1 MLVVDIVH
9 GVLAYRIY
17 EENTTADVFDN
28 FLANEF
34 MAVAGRGRYVMC
46 DNLAAHFTD
55 GKAAAGHRLIAR
67 PYSPDMAP
75 IESCFSKL
83 QAFLRRHS
91 DNINAANFK
100 FAVKAPPPP
109 PRRAHCSPT
118 SASSSASVCCC
129 CCDGDCEWWSSSTRA
144 WDIGWWRDKLQLSS
158 RHSLSASSHDSLL
171 LDFVEL
177 FISLK
182 E

>member
-17 EENTTADVFDN
+17 DESTTADVFDN

-67 PYSPDMAP
+67 PAYSPDMAP

-83 QAFLRRHS
+83 KAFL
-91 DNINAANFK
+91 
-100 FAVKAPPPP
+100 
-109 PRRAHCSPT
+109 
-118 SASSSASVCCC
+118 
-129 CCDGDCEWWSSSTRA
+129 
-144 WDIGWWRDKLQLSS
+144 
-158 RHSLSASSHDSLL
+158 LL
-171 LDFVEL
+171 LLLLLGVLTHFRVVFCVGL
-177 FISLK
+177 LLLRRRLRMVVVLHSRLGHRLVARQTATVITSFSLG
-182 E
+182 EFS

>member
-17 EENTTADVFDN
+17 DESTTADVFDN

-67 PYSPDMAP
+67 PAYSPDMAP

-83 QAFLRRHS
+83 KAFLRRHS

-100 FAVKAPPPP
+100 FAVEAAILSINVEDVRGYYQNTYYSVPGREYRPYLGMYPPSFDDNNELEYD
-109 PRRAHCSPT
+109 HQYIK
-118 SASSSASVCCC
+118 
-129 CCDGDCEWWSSSTRA
+129 DHGDDQVPE
-144 WDIGWWRDKLQLSS
+144 
-158 RHSLSASSHDSLL
+158 
-171 LDFVEL
+171 
-177 FISLK
+177 
-182 E
+182 

>member
-55 GKAAAGHRLIAR
+55 GKAATTLKAAGHRLIAR
-67 PYSPDMAP
+67 PAYSPDMAP

-83 QAFLRRHS
+83 KAFL
-91 DNINAANFK
+91 
-100 FAVKAPPPP
+100 
-109 PRRAHCSPT
+109 
-118 SASSSASVCCC
+118 
-129 CCDGDCEWWSSSTRA
+129 
-144 WDIGWWRDKLQLSS
+144 
-158 RHSLSASSHDSLL
+158 LL
-171 LDFVEL
+171 LLLLLGVLTHFRVVFCVGL
-177 FISLK
+177 LLLRRRLRMVVVLHSRLGHRLVARQTATVITSFSLG
-182 E
+182 EFS